1 MQQKRGQVK
10 AKDDGAELP
19 MNLIKEIFT
28 HEVFPALGCTE
39 PIACAYAAATA
50 AEQLPGPV
58 ERLELI
64 VDPGTF
70 KNGASVTVPHSGGR
84 KGNPVAAAIGAVI
97 AKSAAQ
103 MEVLQE
109 VVPETLAKACELIE
123 KGALEYRCRED
134 KKGIHVEVRA
144 EGGGSRVHCII
155 SGGHTNVTC
164 LEKDGK
170 KIIGSHPR
178 EGAKSKGYRD
188 ILKDMRLEDLLRNA
202 IQLDDGMRAYIQ
214 RGIEMNMAI
223 SEKGID
229 VKRTAY
235 QLQQMKEQGILAE
248 DLFYKVK
255 LAVAAGVDARMAG
268 LPQPVMTSGGSGN
281 QGVVA
286 ILVPYLAGLDRGIEI
301 ARIQESIAAS
311 HAVNSYIKCF
321 IGELSVICG
330 CAIGAGIASA
340 VALVYQQAG
349 IDMQKI
355 SFAINNVIG
364 DLCGLICD
372 GAKPGCSMKTVSA
385 AETAMRSAFMAL
397 AGYGLSPD
405 DGLLGTLPEDSIRNL
420 SRVTLEG
427 MFRVDPTV
435 IDILQDK
442 AARRGL
448 A

>member
-1 MQQKRGQVK
+1 M
-10 AKDDGAELP
+10 D
-19 MNLIKEIFT
+19 LIKEIIA

-58 ERLELI
+58 ERMELI

-70 KNGASVTVPHSGGR
+70 KNGASVTVPNSGGK
-84 KGNPVAAAIGAVI
+84 KGNCIAAAIGAVI
-97 AKSAAQ
+97 ARSAAQ
-103 MEVLQE
+103 MEVLQDA
-109 VVPETLAKACELIE
+109 VPETLKKACEIIE
-123 KGALEYRCRED
+123 KGAMEYRCKED
-134 KKGIHVEVRA
+134 ERSIHVEVWA
-144 EGGGSRVHCII
+144 EGGGSRVHCVI
-155 SGGHTNVTC
+155 SGGHTNVAC
-164 LEKDGK
+164 LEKDGE

-178 EGAKSKGYRD
+178 EGAKSRGYRD
-188 ILKDMRLEDLLRNA
+188 ILKDMRLEDLLRKA
-202 IQLDDGMRAYIQ
+202 IRLDDEMRAYIQ

-255 LAVAAGVDARMAG
+255 LRVAAGVDARMAG
-268 LPQPVMTSGGSGN
+268 LPLPVMTSGGSGN
-281 QGVVA
+281 QGVLA
-286 ILVPYLAGLDRGIEI
+286 ILLLYLVGLDRGVEP
-301 ARIQESIAAS
+301 ARIQESIAIS

-330 CAIGAGIASA
+330 CAIAAGISSA

-349 IDMQKI
+349 IDMKKI
-355 SFAINNVIG
+355 GFAIDNVIG

-372 GAKPGCSMKTVSA
+372 GAKPSCAMKTVSG
-385 AETAMRSAFMAL
+385 AETAIRSAFMAL
-397 AGYGLSPD
+397 ADYGLSPD
-405 DGLLGTLPEDSIRNL
+405 DGLLGTSPEDSIRNL
-420 SRVTLEG
+420 SRVSLEG
-427 MFRVDPTV
+427 MFRVDPTLV
-435 IDILQDK
+435 HILQDK